1 MKAKLSITECYENL
15 ANAIIVQATED
26 YRKANKR
33 LAKFPHDAKAEKKKD
48 RLLDFFYS
56 GWFSALTEINPQYL
70 IDRLDAE
77 CK

>member
-1 MKAKLSITECYENL
+1 MKAKLSIAECYENL
-15 ANAIIVQATED
+15 GNAIIAQAAED

-33 LAKFPHDAKAEKKKD
+33 LAKFPDDAKAEKKKD
-48 RLLDFFYS
+48 KLLDFFYS
-56 GWFSALTEINPQYL
+56 SWFRALTEIDPQYL